1 MWACCY
7 NPPTDYHIMTAPSPY
22 SIHNPNLQL
31 VWDSTSL
38 RALQFCPRSYQYG
51 MLQGWRGSAV
61 DLEFGIY
68 FANGVETYKN
78 ARLDGLSRDDAQ
90 LLALR
95 KVVEE
100 SWLDH
105 YLPRSQEEQD
115 TGYPWG
121 GTYEAQWRCEG
132 TEPYKNKKGNKA
144 KCPYSHKG
152 IWHPAPAPHTCGECG
167 SATETVV
174 RYQPGDKIKNRHS
187 LVRLIVWYIEEQSE
201 DMSSGMHPYKF
212 PNGKAAVELSFK
224 YPLQLKN
231 KYGETYILAGH
242 LDSIMTNG
250 VENFISDNKST
261 KNTISAAYWKQ
272 FSPNT
277 QVDIYDMSG
286 SLLYPEL
293 NLKGVLIEAAQI
305 MIDGARFASQP
316 FYRNESQRQELLDD
330 LTFWINLAEKF
341 AEENYWPMNRVN
353 CKMCAY
359 NGICNKEPAKRD
371 MYLKADFKQQKWN
384 PLLER

>member
-1 MWACCY
+1 
-7 NPPTDYHIMTAPSPY
+7 MTIAPSPY
-22 SIHNPNLQL
+22 SIHNPNLQI

-51 MLQGWRGSAV
+51 ILQGWRGSAV

-68 FANGVETYKN
+68 FASGVETYKK
-78 ARLDGLSRDDAQ
+78 ARLDGATRDEAQ

-95 KVVEE
+95 KVVED
-100 SWLDH
+100 SWLDSGERCEVCQDGPDCTVCE
-105 YLPRSQEEQD
+105 LPMEPIG
-115 TGYPWG
+115 TPWG
-121 GTYEAQWRCEG
+121 GTYESQWRCQG
-132 TEPYKNKKGNKA
+132 TQPYKNKKGNKA

-167 SATETVV
+167 SDTETAT
-174 RYQPGDKIKNRHS
+174 RYLPGDKTKNRHT
-187 LVRLIVWYIEEQSE
+187 LVRLIVWYVEEQAE
-201 DMSSGMHPYKF
+201 DMSSGIHPYKF
-212 PNGKAAVELSFK
+212 PNGKPAVELSFK
-224 YPLQLKN
+224 YPLPLKN
-231 KYGETYILAGH
+231 KYGEPYILSGH

-261 KNTISAAYWKQ
+261 KNTIGLSYWKQ

-293 NLKGVLIEAAQI
+293 NIKGVLIEAAQI
-305 MIDGARFASQP
+305 MQEGARFAAQP

-330 LTFWINLAEKF
+330 LTFWLSLAEKF
-341 AEENYWPMNRVN
+341 AEDGHWPMNRGN
-353 CKMCAY
+353 CKICTFQ
-359 NGICNKEPAKRD
+359 GICSKEPAKRD
-371 MYLKADFKQQKWN
+371 MYLKADFAQRKWN
-384 PLLER
+384 PLEER